1 MRADRGKVFALR
13 KRGWSYN
20 LIHKKLGV
28 PISTLSNWL
37 SEISWSKTIRKDL
50 TQKAFIKVYPQLQA
64 MNQTR
69 MLKWEKWRE
78 EARQEAKRDFGSL
91 SQDQLFIAGVVI
103 YWGEGDKNPKNPVR
117 VSNTD
122 PHMLK
127 IFVKFLRA
135 ICALSEDKVKAHLV
149 LYPDLDEP
157 TCKKYWSSL
166 IGIRQTLFYKTQV
179 IQGKHKTRRLGYG
192 ICTVEVSSR
201 QLKEKMLVWIKNM
214 PQIV

>member
-50 TQKAFIKVYPQLQA
+50 TQKAFLKVYPQLQA

-122 PHMLK
+122 PHM
-127 IFVKFLRA
+127 IRVFVKFLRTT
-135 ICALSEDKVKAHLV
+135 CALPEDKVKAHLV
-149 LYPDLDEP
+149 LYPDLNELI
-157 TCKKYWSSL
+157 CKKYWSSL
-166 IGIRQTLFYKTQV
+166 IGIHKTLFYKTQF
-179 IQGKHKTRRLGYG
+179 IQGRHKTRRLGYG

-201 QLKEKMLVWIKNM
+201 QLKEKMLIWIKNM
-214 PQIV
+214 PQVV